1 MPPKE
6 TTCLEI
12 IHEARARADELKAA
26 GNASEDKAAQR
37 ASYKLVGIRWLHG
50 VVYYDAE
57 FEERLMT
64 SAELSSVKA
73 SQSKPKPSVDYS
85 SPTLEELE
93 RQPPTPGS
101 IVRIKWR
108 MASFE
113 IDDIDPEKVLRF
125 LERRR
130 MNQQLSVCPMPEK
143 LLYWSPGE
151 VWDFL
156 KVDEKSF
163 ELYHR

>member
-12 IHEARARADELKAA
+12 IHEARSRAEELKAA

-37 ASYKLVGIRWLHG
+37 GRYELVGIRWLPNA
-50 VVYYDAE
+50 VYYDAE
-57 FEERLMT
+57 FEEGPMT
-64 SAELSSVKA
+64 VTDFFALRA
-73 SQSKPKPSVDYS
+73 SHSKPKPLVEYS
-85 SPTLEELE
+85 SPTVEELE
-93 RQPPTPGS
+93 TQPLTHGLV
-101 IVRIKWR
+101 VRIKWR
-108 MASFE
+108 TASFE
-113 IDDIDPEKVLRF
+113 IDDIDREKALRF
-125 LERRR
+125 LGHRRLI
-130 MNQQLSVCPMPEK
+130 QQLSVCSIPEK

-151 VWDFL
+151 VWDLL